1 MSLHHQSTLLAL
13 FCCCVFSVR
22 AAQDELKAR
31 IDTQVGQDEPQ
42 IIELFKQLHRNPELA
57 FQENETAALVAEAL
71 RAQGFEVKTAIGIT
85 GVVGILRNGPGP
97 VVMYRADMDALPIKE
112 TTGLPYQSNKVSP
125 WLNNPDQPV
134 MHACGHDAHTTW
146 LMEVGKV
153 MVQLKDQWSGTLVLV
168 AQPAEEILEGATAMV
183 NNGLYDFA
191 PKPDVLLAAHVSPV
205 YPADSVGLRE
215 GPRMAGTDQIDVELP
230 GIGGH
235 GAMPHATK
243 DSVVMGAM
251 AVMGYQTVISR
262 MVDQSKPAVL
272 TVGAF
277 QAGVN
282 NNIIPTSATL
292 KLNLRWYDEQVRN
305 RLIEGIKSVTSGV
318 LVMND
323 MPAEYKAKYTMKGY
337 STPVFNGK
345 AQTELAQ
352 AALIRQLGADK
363 VLPGM
368 PPLMGSEDFHMLAN
382 PYPDTKVLFLE
393 VGSGKPDAYKNLVEK
408 KQLPSAVNHTPGFIV
423 ELPAIANGA
432 RAVIATLVAFFNQP
446 L

>member
-1 MSLHHQSTLLAL
+1 MPSRNRPSLLAL
-13 FCCCVFSVR
+13 ACFCTFTAQ
-22 AAQDELKAR
+22 AAQTDLKTR
-31 IDTQVGQDEPQ
+31 IDTLVKQDEVQ
-42 IIELFKQLHRNPELA
+42 MIEVFKHLHRNPELA
-57 FQENETAALVAEAL
+57 FQEKETAALVAKAL
-71 RAQGFEVKTAIGIT
+71 QEQGFEVKTAIGTT

-97 VVMYRADMDALPIKE
+97 VVIYRADMDALPIKE
-112 TTGLPYQSNKVSP
+112 ATGLPYQSGKVTP
-125 WLNNPDQPV
+125 WLNNPSQPV

-146 LMEVGKV
+146 LMEVAKV

-168 AQPAEEILEGATAMV
+168 AQPAEELLEGATAMV

-191 PKPDVLLAAHVSPV
+191 PKPDVLMAAHVSPV

-215 GPRMAGTDQIDVELP
+215 GPRLAGTDQIDVDLP

-235 GAMPHATK
+235 GSTPHVTK
-243 DSVVMGAM
+243 DPVVMGAM

-282 NNIIPTSATL
+282 NNIIPISATL

-305 RLIEGIKSVTSGV
+305 HLIDGIKSVTSGV

-323 MPAEYKAKYTMKGY
+323 MPADYKAKYTMKGY

-352 AALIRQLGADK
+352 AALVQQLGADK
-363 VLPGM
+363 VLPGV
-368 PPLMGSEDFHMLAN
+368 PPIMGSEDFHMLAN
-382 PYPDTKVLFLE
+382 PYPGTKVLFLE
-393 VGSGKPDAYKNLVEK
+393 VGSGKPDAYKNLIEK
-408 KQLPSAVNHTPGFIV
+408 KQLPPAMNHTPEFVV
-423 ELPAIANGA
+423 ELPAIATGS
-432 RAVIATLVAFFNQP
+432 RAVTSTLMAFFKQP

>member
-1 MSLHHQSTLLAL
+1 MPSRHRPSLLAL
-13 FCCCVFSVR
+13 ACFCAFGAQ
-22 AAQDELKAR
+22 AAQPDLKTR
-31 IDTQVGQDEPQ
+31 IDTLVKQDEAQ
-42 IIELFKQLHRNPELA
+42 MIEVFKQLHRNPELA
-57 FQENETAALVAEAL
+57 FQEKETAALVAKAL
-71 RAQGFEVKTAIGIT
+71 QEQGFEVKTAIGTT

-112 TTGLPYQSNKVSP
+112 ATGLPYQSTKVTP
-125 WLNNPDQPV
+125 WLNNPAQPV

-146 LMEVGKV
+146 LMEVAKV

-168 AQPAEEILEGATAMV
+168 AQPAEELLEGATAMV

-191 PKPDVLLAAHVSPV
+191 PKPDVLLGAHVFPI

-215 GPRMAGTDQIDVELP
+215 GARLAGTDQIDVELP

-235 GAMPHATK
+235 GSAPHITK
-243 DSVVMGAM
+243 DPVVMGAM
-251 AVMGYQTVISR
+251 AVMGYQTIISR
-262 MVDQSKPAVL
+262 MVDQAKPAVL

-282 NNIIPTSATL
+282 NNIIPVSATL

-305 RLIEGIKSVTSGV
+305 RLIEGIKSVTTGV

-323 MPAEYKAKYTMKGY
+323 MPADYKAKYTMKGY

-352 AALIRQLGADK
+352 AALVRQLGADK
-363 VLPGM
+363 VLLGV

-408 KQLPSAVNHTPGFIV
+408 KQMPPAMNHTPEFVV
-423 ELPAIANGA
+423 ELPALATGV
-432 RAVIATLVAFFNQP
+432 RAITSTLTAFFNQP